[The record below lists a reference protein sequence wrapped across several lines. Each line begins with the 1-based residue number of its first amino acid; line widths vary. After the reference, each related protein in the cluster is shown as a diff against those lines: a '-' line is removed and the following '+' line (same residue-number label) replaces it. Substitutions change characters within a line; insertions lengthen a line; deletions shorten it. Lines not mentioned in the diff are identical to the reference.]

1 MLVTKHAAELCALLV
16 NDLHGELP
24 SRILIALL
32 TKGRSTVPQLGQ
44 HTSLNPRQLRNGL
57 AVLFQ
62 QNLLYTR
69 TDPDTKITT
78 YDANP
83 DACYSLVRSGKILE
97 AIDRQFGP
105 SERELVQTL
114 LQLGHARIHDLSQ
127 AFASRNHHAN
137 GNTNG
142 SHNGA
147 RISSTNDL
155 LVALGRL
162 IQADV
167 IETVRP
173 ESFRNPVDVFHEIK
187 HDVTKTAPGE
197 KSTKTKTEQHEQ
209 ILNRWRAYREQ
220 GKGLKRQLDQTR
232 GSSAKRRKLY
242 NGRAAN
248 GDFEDESVPQLS
260 PNIIVRVN
268 HERCLV
274 ELRNRKLAEVAA
286 DALGEVTGEIYH
298 TLLSLLTVEFAKCR
312 PDSLVEDD
320 TPDPQ
325 LTVTTLDI
333 LDHLDDSVNVSIGIG
348 KVSKD
353 KLNVSS
359 AEKLRAAPPQSD
371 DESDNSDID
380 EPVPRPA
387 RPMGSIDDD
396 DSDEE
401 EDDDD
406 SDEEDDI
413 GQQRSASSL
422 KANGGRQTK
431 VKFKE
436 EAAPPL
442 SRLDQMR
449 QHLLLLKESKHQ
461 FIRHCGTQ
469 GRGQWTVDF
478 KQLMHR
484 LRDIELDAFIEQA
497 FDRHGLRL
505 TRILREKGKLDEKML
520 HTAALMKK
528 SEVQEKML
536 AMQMAGVVDIQE
548 VPKDSSRLANRTMFF
563 WYFDGDRAEAQLLD
577 DLYKTMVRCLQT
589 LEVQR
594 HKEKNIL
601 SFVERKDVQGKE
613 EEVMTAE
620 HYNKYN
626 QHLEVVEKLLGQVM
640 RLDDMVGVFRDF

>member
-1 MLVTKHAAELCALLV
+1 M
-16 NDLHGELP
+16 
-24 SRILIALL
+24 
-32 TKGRSTVPQLGQ
+32 GQ

-260 PNIIVRVN
+260 VRLFALVFFSII
-268 HERCLV
+268 
-274 ELRNRKLAEVAA
+274 
-286 DALGEVTGEIYH
+286 
-298 TLLSLLTVEFAKCR
+298 
-312 PDSLVEDD
+312 P
-320 TPDPQ
+320 
-325 LTVTTLDI
+325 
-333 LDHLDDSVNVSIGIG
+333 
-348 KVSKD
+348 
-353 KLNVSS
+353 
-359 AEKLRAAPPQSD
+359 
-371 DESDNSDID
+371 
-380 EPVPRPA
+380 
-387 RPMGSIDDD
+387 
-396 DSDEE
+396 
-401 EDDDD
+401 
-406 SDEEDDI
+406 
-413 GQQRSASSL
+413 
-422 KANGGRQTK
+422 
-431 VKFKE
+431 
-436 EAAPPL
+436 
-442 SRLDQMR
+442 
-449 QHLLLLKESKHQ
+449 
-461 FIRHCGTQ
+461 
-469 GRGQWTVDF
+469 
-478 KQLMHR
+478 
-484 LRDIELDAFIEQA
+484 
-497 FDRHGLRL
+497 
-505 TRILREKGKLDEKML
+505 
-520 HTAALMKK
+520 
-528 SEVQEKML
+528 
-536 AMQMAGVVDIQE
+536 
-548 VPKDSSRLANRTMFF
+548 
-563 WYFDGDRAEAQLLD
+563 
-577 DLYKTMVRCLQT
+577 
-589 LEVQR
+589 
-594 HKEKNIL
+594 
-601 SFVERKDVQGKE
+601 
-613 EEVMTAE
+613 
-620 HYNKYN
+620 
-626 QHLEVVEKLLGQVM
+626 
-640 RLDDMVGVFRDF
+640 